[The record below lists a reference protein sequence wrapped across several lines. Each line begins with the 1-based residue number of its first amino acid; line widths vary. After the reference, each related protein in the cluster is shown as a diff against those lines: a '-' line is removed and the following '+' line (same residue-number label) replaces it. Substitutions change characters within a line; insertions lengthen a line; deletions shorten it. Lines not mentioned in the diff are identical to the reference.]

1 MSEEAKINIKT
12 RLRMTTLYAIAQNYN
27 YLVMGTGNLCEAM
40 VGYTTKWGDS
50 ASDFNPI
57 ANFTVDEVLKMGEIL
72 GVPEKII
79 KKTPSDGLSD
89 KSDEE
94 KMGITY
100 KEVAE
105 YIETGKTNEEKM
117 KKIEK
122 RYMNSK
128 HKREKIPTYDFE
140 RKNYLNELK

>member
-1 MSEEAKINIKT
+1 MKQWLE
-12 RLRMTTLYAIAQNYN
+12 
-27 YLVMGTGNLCEAM
+27 
-40 VGYTTKWGDS
+40 WGDS

-57 ANFTVDEVLKMGEIL
+57 ANFTVDEVLKIGEIL

-79 KKTPSDGLSD
+79 KKAPSDGLSD

-105 YIETGKTNEEKM
+105 YIETGKTNEDKM
-117 KKIEK
+117 
-122 RYMNSK
+122 N
-128 HKREKIPTYDFE
+128 
-140 RKNYLNELK
+140 RKTIYEF